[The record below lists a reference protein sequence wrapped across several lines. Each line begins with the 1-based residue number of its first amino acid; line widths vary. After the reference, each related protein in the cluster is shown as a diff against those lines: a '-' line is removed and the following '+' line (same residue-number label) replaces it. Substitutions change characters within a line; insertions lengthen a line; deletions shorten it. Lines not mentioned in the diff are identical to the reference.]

1 MAWCGVVEPRTL
13 RACRIALGKSQ
24 TAFAAMLGVSPE
36 SYRTWE
42 ALLHEYPV
50 GVGRFGPHFS

>member
-1 MAWCGVVEPRTL
+1 MEKKVIRTDK
-13 RACRIALGKSQ
+13 AASGKVPLSQ
-24 TAFAAMLGVSPE
+24 AM
-36 SYRTWE
+36 